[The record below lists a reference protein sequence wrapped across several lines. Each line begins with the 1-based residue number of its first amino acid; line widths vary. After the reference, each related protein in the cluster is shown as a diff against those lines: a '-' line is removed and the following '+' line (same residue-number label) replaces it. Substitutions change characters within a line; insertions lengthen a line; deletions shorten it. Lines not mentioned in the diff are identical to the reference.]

1 MSKKRWIAFCL
12 LAVLSL
18 SLMIPSAMAEDTVFF
33 TAVNNTLLELTAE
46 TMPVAHHSLIYVPC
60 SVFNTKALNTWS
72 YYSRGSQTVLI
83 SDGSKELYFDMGAGD
98 SYDREENRYNYAAI
112 YVNDTAYVPVYFVAD
127 FFGLTYSYIRREGWH
142 IIRVTTGGMLSDE
155 DFFSAAAPLLETRMN
170 QYMGAQETQ
179 DPEPTSAPTQRPS
192 PSPAPTPSPTPTP
205 AVDRSGVQVHLCYLG
220 LGEASAAILEALN
233 GAPACFFATA
243 EEIYANADLT
253 RRILG
258 SGCTLGLLVRED
270 PEAEYALF
278 RRALRDTAM
287 GVAYLG
293 AAVTDGEEADAWEGC
308 GLRILRAEE
317 AIDSYWACS
326 ARLEAAEGS
335 CDLMLDGA
343 FADTEYLLYLLV
355 RDNYTLEAVTEVTA
369 GR

>member
-1 MSKKRWIAFCL
+1 MSKKRWIVFCL

-18 SLMIPSAMAEDTVFF
+18 GLMIPSAMAEDTVFF

-46 TMPVAHHSLIYVPC
+46 TMPVTHNSFIYVPC

-83 SDGSKELYFDMGAGD
+83 SDGSRELYFDMGAGD
-98 SYDREENRYNYAAI
+98 SYDREGSRYNYAAI
-112 YVNDTAYVPVYFVAD
+112 YVNDTAYVPAFFVAD
-127 FFGLTYSYIRREGWH
+127 FFGLTYSYIRREGWN
-142 IIRVTTGGMLSDE
+142 IIRITTGGMLSDE

-170 QYMGAQETQ
+170 QYMGAQESLG
-179 DPEPTSAPTQRPS
+179 PEPTGVPTQQPL
-192 PSPAPTPSPTPTP
+192 PPAVTPSPTPTP
-205 AVDRSGVQVHLCYLG
+205 VVDRSGVRVHLCYLG

-233 GAPACFFATA
+233 GTPACFFATA
-243 EEIYANADLT
+243 EEIYANGDLV

-258 SGCTLGLLVRED
+258 SGCTLGLLVQED
-270 PEAEYALF
+270 PEGEYALF

-287 GVAYLG
+287 GVSYLG
-293 AAVTDGEEADAWEGC
+293 AVVGEAEESREDC
-308 GLRILRAEE
+308 GLRILRAEK
-317 AIDSYWACS
+317 AIDSSWACA
-326 ARLEAAEGS
+326 ARLEAAKGS